1 MMMRKIIMG
10 FAVLLAAN
18 FTWAQSDTKATQI
31 LEEVS
36 AKTRT
41 FKSMSADFVFS
52 MDNDE
57 MDIHEKNEG
66 TIIVKGKKYVV
77 KLPDLGVEVFSD
89 GETIWNYMEDGN
101 QVTISSL
108 EGSENELM
116 DPSSIFSIYERGF
129 RSEFVAETRE
139 GDKIL
144 YKINL
149 FPDVDEYQVNKIEVT
164 IDKATSML
172 NSASLYATD
181 ENVYNI
187 VVKKMEPNKEFADS
201 EFIFDK
207 SKYGD
212 LEVIDFR

>member
-1 MMMRKIIMG
+1 MV
-10 FAVLLAAN
+10 FAVVLAAN
-18 FTWAQSDTKATQI
+18 LTWAQSDTKATQI

-36 AKTRT
+36 AKTNT

-66 TIIVKGKKYVV
+66 SIIVKGQKYVV

-89 GETIWNYMEDGN
+89 GQTIWNYMKDGN

-108 EGSENELM
+108 EDSENELM

-129 RSEFVAETRE
+129 RSEFVAETQE
-139 GDKIL
+139 DNKTI

-149 FPDVDEYQVNKIEVT
+149 YPDEEEYQVTKIEVA
-164 IDKATSML
+164 IDKASLML
-172 NSASLYATD
+172 SSATLYATD
-181 ENVYNI
+181 ENLYSI

-201 EFIFDK
+201 EFVFDE

>member
-1 MMMRKIIMG
+1 MRKIFMV
-10 FAVLLAAN
+10 FAVVLTAN
-18 FTWAQSDTKATQI
+18 LTWAQSDSKATQI

-36 AKTRT
+36 AKTKT

-66 TIIVKGKKYVV
+66 SIIVKGQKYVV

-89 GETIWNYMEDGN
+89 GQTIWNYMKDGN

-108 EGSENELM
+108 EDSENELM

-129 RSEFVAETRE
+129 RSEFVAETQE
-139 GDKIL
+139 DNKTI

-149 FPDVDEYQVNKIEVT
+149 YPDEEEYQVTKIEVA
-164 IDKATSML
+164 IDKASLML
-172 NSASLYATD
+172 SSATLYATD
-181 ENVYNI
+181 ENLYSI

-201 EFIFDK
+201 EFVFDE

>member
-1 MMMRKIIMG
+1 MV
-10 FAVLLAAN
+10 FAVVLAAN
-18 FTWAQSDTKATQI
+18 LTWAQSDTKATQI

-36 AKTRT
+36 AKTKT

-66 TIIVKGKKYVV
+66 SIIVKGQKYVV

-89 GETIWNYMEDGN
+89 GQTIWNYMKDGN

-108 EGSENELM
+108 EDSENELM

-129 RSEFVAETRE
+129 RSEFVAETQE
-139 GDKIL
+139 DNKTI

-149 FPDVDEYQVNKIEVT
+149 YPDEEEYQVTKIEVA
-164 IDKATSML
+164 IDKASLML
-172 NSASLYATD
+172 SSATLYATD
-181 ENVYNI
+181 ENLYSI

-201 EFIFDK
+201 EFVFDE

>member
-1 MMMRKIIMG
+1 MRKIFMV
-10 FAVLLAAN
+10 FAVVLAAN
-18 FTWAQSDTKATQI
+18 LTWAQSDTKATQI

-36 AKTRT
+36 AKTKT

-66 TIIVKGKKYVV
+66 SIIVKGQKYVV

-89 GETIWNYMEDGN
+89 GQTIWNYMKDGN

-108 EGSENELM
+108 EDSENELM

-129 RSEFVAETRE
+129 RSEFVAEKQEDNKT
-139 GDKIL
+139 I

-149 FPDVDEYQVNKIEVT
+149 YPDEEEYQVTKIEVA
-164 IDKATSML
+164 IDKASLML
-172 NSASLYATD
+172 SSATLYATD
-181 ENVYNI
+181 ENLYSI

-201 EFIFDK
+201 EFVFDE

>member
-1 MMMRKIIMG
+1 MRKIFMV
-10 FAVLLAAN
+10 FAVVLAAN
-18 FTWAQSDTKATQI
+18 LTWAQSDTKATQI

-36 AKTRT
+36 AKTKT

-66 TIIVKGKKYVV
+66 SIIVKGQKYVV

-89 GETIWNYMEDGN
+89 GQTIWNYMKDGN

-108 EGSENELM
+108 EDSENELM

-129 RSEFVAETRE
+129 RSEFVAETQE
-139 GDKIL
+139 DNKTI

-149 FPDVDEYQVNKIEVT
+149 YPDEEEYQVTKIEVA
-164 IDKATSML
+164 IDKASLML
-172 NSASLYATD
+172 SSATLYATD
-181 ENVYNI
+181 ENLYSI

-201 EFIFDK
+201 EFVFDE